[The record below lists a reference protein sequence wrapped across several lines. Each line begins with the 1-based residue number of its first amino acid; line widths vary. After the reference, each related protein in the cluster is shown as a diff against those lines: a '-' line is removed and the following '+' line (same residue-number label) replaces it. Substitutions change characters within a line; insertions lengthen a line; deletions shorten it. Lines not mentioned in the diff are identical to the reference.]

1 MDFSISSLI
10 PRGDRLSEKRIKVN
24 KELQENCTAERFA
37 LIFHKNINSKLDLF
51 LDKLHPN
58 KKVKVFLMYILENL
72 SMNMFDVFTKR

>member
-10 PRGDRLSEKRIKVN
+10 PRGDRLSEKGIKVN
-24 KELQENCTAERFA
+24 KELQENCAAENFP

>member
-10 PRGDRLSEKRIKVN
+10 PRGDRLSEKGIKVN
-24 KELQENCTAERFA
+24 KELQENCAAENFA

>member
-1 MDFSISSLI
+1 MDSSISSLI
-10 PRGDRLSEKRIKVN
+10 PRGDRLSEKGIKVN
-24 KELQENCTAERFA
+24 KELQENCAAENFP
-37 LIFHKNINSKLDLF
+37 LIFHKNINSKSDLF

>member
-10 PRGDRLSEKRIKVN
+10 PRGDWLSEKGIKVN
-24 KELQENCTAERFA
+24 KELQENCTAENFP

-51 LDKLHPN
+51 LDKLHSN

>member
-10 PRGDRLSEKRIKVN
+10 PRGHRLSEKGIKVN
-24 KELQENCTAERFA
+24 KELQENCAAENFP